1 MDLQY
6 ILDMRKTVDEMKLK
20 LTPYSGKTEN
30 QRYYD
35 TLNHY
40 RTIVNKFCAKWTMD
54 IDSELVDI
62 AKVLICY
69 DTDNNKIKAQIENGR

>member
-6 ILDMRKTVDEMKLK
+6 VLDMRKTVDEMKLK
-20 LTPYSGKTEN
+20 LTPYSGKTEH

-40 RTIVNKFCAKWTMD
+40 RKIVCKFCAKWTMD
-54 IDSELVDI
+54 IDTELTDI

-69 DTDNNKIKAQIENGR
+69 GIDNNKIKAQIENGQ